1 MLDPNFS
8 EDDWR
13 AGLGSVDQVR
23 ASIDQIDAA
32 LLELLERRMHCSVAM
47 GQAKRR
53 ANPDGNDIVFR
64 PGREASILARMVVA
78 RPGLPTDL
86 VYRIWRQIFSASC
99 QVQQV
104 FRIGY
109 VGIETQAPA
118 LLHFGAMGSF
128 HGFDQATAA
137 LEALSPSDSGEPSL
151 DMAVL
156 PFGDGQDWWRDLP
169 RRGLYISATV
179 PTLLAEG
186 ASPKAVVVTRHACD
200 PVENGAEPGLRVWT
214 LASRDGQTLEQQ
226 AGYRARGDG
235 DAEAGHVIGHLA
247 LVALGLAG

>member
-13 AGLGSVDQVR
+13 AGLGDVEQVR

-53 ANPDGNDIVFR
+53 ANPKGNDIVFR

-78 RPGLPTDL
+78 RPGLSTDL

-99 QVQQV
+99 QVQQA

-109 VGIETQAPA
+109 VGQETQAPA

-128 HGFDQATAA
+128 QGFDDPEAA
-137 LEALSPSDSGEPSL
+137 LAALDAASDSATRL

-156 PFGDGQDWWRDLP
+156 PFGAAQSWWRDLAQ
-169 RRGLYISATV
+169 RGLYISATV
-179 PTLLAEG
+179 PTLLAEDTP
-186 ASPKAVVVTRHACD
+186 PKAVVVTRHACD

-214 LASRDGQTLEQQ
+214 LASRDGATLEQQ
-226 AGYRARGDG
+226 AGYRARGQG
-235 DAEAGHVIGHLA
+235 EADHGQVIGHLV
-247 LVALGLAG
+247 LVALGLSS

>member
-13 AGLGSVDQVR
+13 AGLRDVEQVR

-32 LLELLERRMHCSVAM
+32 LLELLERRMQCSVAM

-53 ANPDGNDIVFR
+53 ANPSGNDIVFR

-78 RPGLPTDL
+78 RPALPTDL

-99 QVQQV
+99 QVQQA

-109 VGIETQAPA
+109 VGQTTQAPA

-128 HGFDQATAA
+128 QGFDDPEPA
-137 LEALSPSDSGEPSL
+137 LEALGTDQSEASKL

-156 PFGDGQDWWRDLP
+156 PFGEGLTWWRDLAA
-169 RRGLYISATV
+169 RGLHISASV

-186 ASPKAVVVTRHACD
+186 ESPKAVVVTRHPCD
-200 PVENGAEPGLRVWT
+200 LVEGDAALGLHVWT
-214 LASRDGQTLEQQ
+214 LVSRDGQTLEHLP
-226 AGYRARGDG
+226 GYQVRADARGP
-235 DAEAGHVIGHLA
+235 EQVIGHLA
-247 LVALGLAG
+247 LVALGLAS